1 LICVAVL
8 QMDDPEVIFKNISLY
23 MVTVIVGLII
33 HGFVILPAIYIII
46 TRKNIFR
53 FAYNMLEA
61 LLIALATS
69 SRYVSFNLVLI
80 FLIQLTL
87 IIILKLCD
95 VTNNIQVY

>member
-1 LICVAVL
+1 ML
-8 QMDDPEVIFKNISLY
+8 FKNISYY
-23 MVTVIVGLII
+23 MLTVLVGLFI
-33 HGFVILPAIYIII
+33 HGFIILPAIYIIV
-46 TRKNIFR
+46 TRKNIFK
-53 FAYNMLEA
+53 FVKNMLEA

-87 IIILKLCD
+87 IIILKLCN

>member
-1 LICVAVL
+1 MICVAVL

>member
-1 LICVAVL
+1 
-8 QMDDPEVIFKNISLY
+8 MDDPEVIFKNISLY
-23 MVTVIVGLII
+23 MVTVVVGLII

-69 SRYVSFNLVLI
+69 SRYVSFILI
-80 FLIQLTL
+80 FIFYSIKIYHYFKALRRYQ
-87 IIILKLCD
+87 
-95 VTNNIQVY
+95 

>member
-1 LICVAVL
+1 
-8 QMDDPEVIFKNISLY
+8 MDDPEVLFKNISYY
-23 MVTVIVGLII
+23 MLTVLVGLFI
-33 HGFVILPAIYIII
+33 HGFIILPAIYIIV
-46 TRKNIFR
+46 TRKNIFK
-53 FAYNMLEA
+53 FVKNMLEA

-95 VTNNIQVY
+95 VTHNIQVY

>member
-1 LICVAVL
+1 VAVL

-80 FLIQLTL
+80 FLI
-87 IIILKLCD
+87 
-95 VTNNIQVY
+95 

>member
-1 LICVAVL
+1 
-8 QMDDPEVIFKNISLY
+8 MDDPEVIFKNISLY

>member
-1 LICVAVL
+1 
-8 QMDDPEVIFKNISLY
+8 MDDPEVLFKNISYY
-23 MVTVIVGLII
+23 MLTVLVGLFI
-33 HGFVILPAIYIII
+33 HGFIILPAIYIIV
-46 TRKNIFR
+46 TRKNIFK
-53 FAYNMLEA
+53 FVKNMLEA

-87 IIILKLCD
+87 IIILKLCN

>member
-1 LICVAVL
+1 VAVL

>member
-1 LICVAVL
+1 VAVL

-69 SRYVSFNLVLI
+69 SRYVSFNLILI